1 MPDFFDVVLSQRAHR
16 ALLPDP
22 ISDEVVERLLE
33 AAVHAP
39 SSENSQPWEFVV
51 VRDAATRRAVG
62 EVAARIW
69 ALVPQDAV
77 REKLGDRLFAAVDR
91 WTSGGLAAAP
101 VIVVVCGDAS
111 SMDEGTLAAS
121 IYPAAQNLALAAHA
135 MGLGSLFATLPT
147 LMPGELSGLLG
158 LPDHLKP
165 MAVIPIG
172 KPAKQLRAPRRTP
185 AREKAHRDRYG
196 VRW

>member
-51 VRDAATRRAVG
+51 VRDAAARRAVG
-62 EVAARIW
+62 EVAARTW
-69 ALVPQDAV
+69 AMVPQDAV

-101 VIVVVCGDAS
+101 IIVVVCGDTS

-121 IYPAAQNLALAAHA
+121 IYPA
-135 MGLGSLFATLPT
+135 
-147 LMPGELSGLLG
+147 
-158 LPDHLKP
+158 
-165 MAVIPIG
+165 
-172 KPAKQLRAPRRTP
+172 
-185 AREKAHRDRYG
+185 
-196 VRW
+196 